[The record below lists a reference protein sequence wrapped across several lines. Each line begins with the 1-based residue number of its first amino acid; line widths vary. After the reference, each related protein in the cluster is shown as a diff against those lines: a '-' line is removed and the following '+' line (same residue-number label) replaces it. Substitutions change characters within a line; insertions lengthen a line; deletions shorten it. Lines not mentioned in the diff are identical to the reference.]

1 MSETGREFTSAIS
14 LALIVL
20 GVFGML
26 GVLGYTG
33 PAVSHDGFDYKCLVE
48 GPFRTSPPFALM
60 SEAVEVR
67 GHFSVWPLG
76 RACDWER
83 SDGLGYVTAT
93 SDWTATVAF
102 LLCAVLAVSGS
113 VLRNVA
119 ARYSPGA
126 GCCRLSTERGDE
138 TA

>member
-1 MSETGREFTSAIS
+1 MSEIGREFTSAIS

-20 GVFGML
+20 GVIGML

-33 PAVSHDGFDYKCLVE
+33 LAASHDGFDYKCLVE

-67 GHFSVWPLG
+67 GYFSVWPLG

-93 SDWTATVAF
+93 SNWTATIAF
-102 LLCAVLAVSGS
+102 LLCAMMAVSGRTLRS
-113 VLRNVA
+113 VVA
-119 ARYSPGA
+119 RRSRP
-126 GCCRLSTERGDE
+126 
-138 TA
+138 TAALAD